1 VDVLLKGLMAQPG
14 VEGFLVFNDA
24 ACVAAALS
32 AGRAR
37 VPPPPPPP
45 PLLRLQ
51 PPTHGLSPPP
61 SSPCARARSR
71 SVPVKWTSS
80 GFIKPGTPNSANPLP
95 PQIVHN
101 TALFSDLGQK
111 ARQTCHKLLGD
122 GGDGELTSMRLHT
135 RTSEIVLAPAH
146 ECTLVV
152 VQRAHSAE
160 SATLVAIAE
169 KAQMQAM
176 EEAAKQ
182 PGGKK

>member
-1 VDVLLKGLMAQPG
+1 MQADGGPGGLPEVDVLLKGLMAQPG

-24 ACVAAALS
+24 A
-32 AGRAR
+32 
-37 VPPPPPPP
+37 
-45 PLLRLQ
+45 
-51 PPTHGLSPPP
+51 
-61 SSPCARARSR
+61 
-71 SVPVKWTSS
+71 VPVKWTNA

-101 TALFSDLGQK
+101 TALFSDLADK
-111 ARQTCHKLLGD
+111 ARATCRRLLGD

-160 SATLVAIAE
+160 NTTLVALAE
-169 KAQMQAM
+169 KAQMQAI
-176 EEAAKQ
+176 EDASKQ

>member
-1 VDVLLKGLMAQPG
+1 MLLKGLMAQPG

-24 ACVAAALS
+24 ACVALCARRPRRRRSLLVAARCRRRDHTL
-32 AGRAR
+32 
-37 VPPPPPPP
+37 
-45 PLLRLQ
+45 
-51 PPTHGLSPPP
+51 TLSPAYP
-61 SSPCARARSR
+61 SPAR

-101 TALFSDLGQK
+101 TALFSDLGDK
-111 ARQTCHKLLGD
+111 ARATCRKLLGE

-135 RTSEIVLAPAH
+135 RSSEIVLAPAH

-152 VQRAHSAE
+152 VQKAHSAE
-160 SATLVAIAE
+160 TATLVAIAE

>member
-1 VDVLLKGLMAQPG
+1 MSRPRSRAEKVTRLASAPTTMVVTPARSPDCSTTVSIRR
-14 VEGFLVFNDA
+14 A
-24 ACVAAALS
+24 AGS
-32 AGRAR
+32 
-37 VPPPPPPP
+37 P
-45 PLLRLQ
+45 RL
-51 PPTHGLSPPP
+51 
-61 SSPCARARSR
+61 ARSR
-71 SVPVKWTSS
+71 VAGSVPVKWTSN

-101 TALFSDLGQK
+101 TALFSDLGDK
-111 ARQTCHKLLGD
+111 ARATCRKLLGE

-135 RTSEIVLAPAH
+135 RSSEIVLAPAH

-152 VQRAHSAE
+152 VQKAHSAE
-160 SATLVAIAE
+160 TATLVAIAE

>member
-1 VDVLLKGLMAQPG
+1 MLLKGLMAQPG

-24 ACVAAALS
+24 ACVARPRAPARLSRTRRESRTSAPAVLTAARS
-32 AGRAR
+32 PRALPR
-37 VPPPPPPP
+37 APAPPP
-45 PLLRLQ
+45 
-51 PPTHGLSPPP
+51 
-61 SSPCARARSR
+61 R

-101 TALFSDLGQK
+101 TALFSDLADK
-111 ARQTCHKLLGD
+111 SRATCRKLLGE

-135 RTSEIVLAPAH
+135 RTTEIVLAPAH

-152 VQRAHSAE
+152 VQKAHSAE
-160 SATLVAIAE
+160 TTTLVAIAE
-169 KAQMQAM
+169 KAQMQAI